1 MSENKMFDFLDS
13 DWFIIGLEIVFIVL
27 ISYDVY
33 KYFKTKKRQYL
44 LNIVLT
50 IGFAI
55 WTLYPFYT
63 KYYEWND
70 ADRETL
76 MKECLLN
83 GNERY
88 CGCLENMVFKEYD
101 EKMYKELDSKNDTEF
116 LEFMNESKKE
126 CLEY

>member
-1 MSENKMFDFLDS
+1 MFDFLDS
-13 DWFIIGLEIVFIVL
+13 DWFIIGLEVVFIVL

-33 KYFKTKKRQYL
+33 KYVKTKKRQYII
-44 LNIVLT
+44 NIVLT
-50 IGFAI
+50 LGLAV

-70 ADRETL
+70 KDREAL
-76 MKECLLN
+76 IQECLSH

-88 CGCLENMVFKEYD
+88 CGCLENMIFKEYEED
-101 EKMYKELDSKNDTEF
+101 VYKKIDKENDMDF
-116 LEFMNESKKE
+116 LEFMNESRKE

>member
-1 MSENKMFDFLDS
+1 MFDFLDS

-33 KYFKTKKRQYL
+33 KYFKTKKKQYI

-50 IGFAI
+50 LAFAV

-70 ADRETL
+70 ADREAL

-101 EKMYKELDSKNDTEF
+101 EQMYKQLDENNNIEF

>member
-1 MSENKMFDFLDS
+1 MMFDFLDS

-27 ISYDVY
+27 ISYDIY
-33 KYFKTKKRQYL
+33 KYVKTKKKQYIV
-44 LNIVLT
+44 NVVLT
-50 IGFAI
+50 FAFAV

-70 ADRETL
+70 EDRDG
-76 MKECLLN
+76 MMQECLQN

-88 CGCLENMVFKEYD
+88 CGCLENMIFKEYD
-101 EKMYKELDSKNDTEF
+101 ELKYKQLEKEEDPSF
-116 LEFMNESKKE
+116 LEFMNEAKKE

>member
-1 MSENKMFDFLDS
+1 MFDFLDS

-33 KYFKTKKRQYL
+33 KYVKTKKKQYI
-44 LNIVLT
+44 LNVVLT
-50 IGFAI
+50 FGFAV

-70 ADRETL
+70 KDRDIM
-76 MKECLLN
+76 MKGCLES
-83 GNERY
+83 GTKRY
-88 CGCLENMVFKEYD
+88 CGCLENMIFKEYD
-101 EKMYKELDSKNDTEF
+101 EKMYKKLEKENNTDF
-116 LEFMNESKKE
+116 LEFMNESKKD

>member
-1 MSENKMFDFLDS
+1 MFDFLDS

-27 ISYDVY
+27 ISYDIY
-33 KYFKTKKRQYL
+33 KYIKTKKRQYII
-44 LNIVLT
+44 NIALT
-50 IGFAI
+50 LGFAI

-70 ADRETL
+70 KDRDL
-76 MKECLLN
+76 MMQKCLKN

-88 CGCLENMVFKEYD
+88 CGCLENMIFKEYD
-101 EKMYKELDSKNDTEF
+101 EENYKKLDAEDDVEF